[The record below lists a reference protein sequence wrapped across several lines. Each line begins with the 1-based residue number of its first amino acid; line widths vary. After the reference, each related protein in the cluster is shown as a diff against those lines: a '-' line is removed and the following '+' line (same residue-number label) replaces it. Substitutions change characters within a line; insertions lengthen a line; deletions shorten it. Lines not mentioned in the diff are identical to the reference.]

1 MENSH
6 ISLKSLLKPCLLLL
20 AIYGALTSSL
30 GHAQTAE
37 HAPGAKPAL
46 SYVPPTSSK
55 SSSRATV
62 QPGASRVEI
71 RSTAS
76 QMAAGI
82 AAAEAALGPAALA
95 IAEQVHTGVLP
106 CELGAF
112 VTVAS
117 DPRAPG
123 YFNMH
128 GRNFRYRMV
137 PVVTST
143 GAVRLEDYKAG
154 AVWLQLSN
162 KSMLMNQKAGKRVA
176 DDCKSP
182 AQSTVARAMK
192 EQPPPGLLDQPINA
206 ASALAGGDAP
216 P

>member
-1 MENSH
+1 MNNTLFAPC
-6 ISLKSLLKPCLLLL
+6 IRLVLACMSLV
-20 AIYGALTSSL
+20 SSL
-30 GHAQTAE
+30 ADAQT
-37 HAPGAKPAL
+37 PGG
-46 SYVPPTSSK
+46 
-55 SSSRATV
+55 SRT
-62 QPGASRVEI
+62 EI
-71 RSTAS
+71 RSKAA

-106 CELGAF
+106 CELGAS

-117 DPRAPG
+117 DPLAPG

-128 GRNFRYRMV
+128 GRNFRYRMA

-143 GAVRLEDYKAG
+143 GAVRLEDRKAG

-176 DDCKSP
+176 DECKSP
-182 AQSTVARAMK
+182 AQLTVAQAMK
-192 EQPPPGLLDQPINA
+192 DQPPPGLLDAPTDA
-206 ASALAGGDAP
+206 AALRPDKVATP
-216 P
+216 

>member
-1 MENSH
+1 MKNSH
-6 ISLKSLLKPCLLLL
+6 NWLSSPCLPLL
-20 AIYGALTSSL
+20 ALCMAQASNLAQ
-30 GHAQTAE
+30 AQTAE
-37 HAPGAKPAL
+37 GAPGGKPPA
-46 SYVPPTSSK
+46 TSSA
-55 SSSRATV
+55 SSGRATV

-143 GAVRLEDYKAG
+143 GAVRLEDHKAG
-154 AVWLQLSN
+154 AVWLQLAN

-176 DDCKSP
+176 DECKSP
-182 AQSTVARAMK
+182 AQLTVAQAMK
-192 EQPPPGLLDQPINA
+192 EQAPPGLLDPPTNPATAVA
-206 ASALAGGDAP
+206 AGDTP
-216 P
+216 R